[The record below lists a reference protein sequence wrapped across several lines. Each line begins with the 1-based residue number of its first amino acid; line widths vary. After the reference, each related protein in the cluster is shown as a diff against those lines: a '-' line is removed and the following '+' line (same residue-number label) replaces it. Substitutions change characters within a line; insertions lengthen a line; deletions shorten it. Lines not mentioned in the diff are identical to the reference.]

1 MERSVHFIRVGK
13 SQSLKLEL
21 RVLPV
26 KGRISWFT
34 CEHHQE
40 VINLLQGV
48 IEAKLEALSTRGKTL
63 DKVIAQQEPDV
74 ITGATLRVACCF
86 KKNEVH
92 HTFLVDTRHL
102 GNTSNSS
109 SDISS
114 EEEGTPNIGGSYRS
128 FRVEQLRLVAC
139 VCQYSTEYPQTLP
152 MDKLVQG
159 LSQIPQRETT
169 DISNY
174 FSRAPEETTTAMSD
188 GPKVP
193 VAGEKS
199 RNNLHEMMKRGKL
212 LKKKS
217 KRKTHQTHKDTAS
230 SSHVSESDSMD
241 QSVPDTTRNHIET
254 QTEDPASDEVE
265 ESPIDEI
272 VEEENVSD
280 WLEEIPSVGV
290 PSNIKM
296 IVREGT
302 SEEITNAVAMS
313 CQESNTFPDIQES
326 QVEDPLPENPPKRKR
341 GRPRKNRDATSS
353 ENKDGDVERHKMRPN
368 GGNSVG
374 RVREDGHKDEAK
386 GVDTMILHKDHTD
399 VTNGMTDRG
408 DTKHGMLQ
416 TNNTE
421 DHKNV
426 LDNNL
431 FESVGQDSNDVE
443 TKSSHF
449 SAINHQDSFLDTKDH
464 VLDNDAFE
472 SHVQD
477 STEVETKSSLF
488 SAKSHQHSFLDTKD
502 SENVLDNDAFESHVQ
517 DSTEVKK
524 KSSLFSAKSHKHS
537 SLDTS
542 YGAKENKYP
551 DADRPT
557 KISTGAGPSGLD
569 HNNDRRSD
577 LKTQFE
583 DKPTEASLTNS
594 FRTTISETK
603 TKRKLD
609 SPLNKP
615 PSKLS
620 KLSRKKG
627 RTAVRK
633 NCFDDFLSSQDIQE
647 DVVDDE
653 DEDKK
658 QKSCDKP
665 SSNTVALPT
674 PSSTETEDYDSEH
687 SGYSK
692 SHNASKNSVG
702 VNMTLDKRSSKHPY
716 SQEEPTS
723 RRAQKI
729 QRKMKKKVQEIY
741 EDELHADVNKGSFSE
756 QDTHSSNVPTGGDD
770 ASADDNVVVSKS
782 RQKQSTHKVSSTAS
796 PLQVE
801 KLKMSPVVKVMDI
814 SQAEQFRRILS
825 PVLEKVK
832 GSTSSQGSPSSK
844 NEVQESRSQDSHLSK
859 QRATSQVMR
868 KRLGFRRHRS
878 KVFDLDSAESSGCED
893 NRNGF
898 EGKTRQTRSTVFD
911 QDLDSCSTVSDE
923 DAVSSQDIEAK
934 RGSDTNRTYHND
946 SKDRQRE
953 KKKALINAFELDM
966 DENDVDVNNEI
977 PTQPSKR
984 VAQTHT
990 KAVTTKKVGRPKK
1003 SKVVL
1008 EDDSKDNRAA
1018 KRSSKADSRPSQDV
1032 KRSNKRQGVC
1042 KTRVSKK
1049 SKVRDDPDSD
1059 PDIVDEE
1066 NTIDMQN
1073 GDSTIE
1079 EAMDVPENEMDEM
1092 FFDMDD
1098 PGAVDEWQTTEL
1110 EESIKKIRHVKDL
1123 DSDQIRY
1130 LVKKDERY
1138 LKHIFKGKISCRRHE
1153 DYKRGGAARADLN
1166 FQVRLGMFHEAQ
1178 QDEVLEVLNAI
1189 FCPAGNNKYLD
1200 YVFKV
1205 LLPEALIKIH
1215 MHISGA
1221 SHDES
1226 EYTMQQALSRR
1237 SLCASMSMSD

>member
-40 VINLLQGV
+40 VINLLRGV

-109 SDISS
+109 SDTSS
-114 EEEGTPNIGGSYRS
+114 EEEDTPNIGGSYRS

-169 DISNY
+169 YISDY
-174 FSRAPEETTTAMSD
+174 FSRAPEEKTTAVSD
-188 GPKVP
+188 GRKVS

-199 RNNLHEMMKRGKL
+199 RTNLHEMMKRGKL
-212 LKKKS
+212 LKKNS
-217 KRKTHQTHKDTAS
+217 NRKTYQTHQDTAS
-230 SSHVSESDSMD
+230 SSHVSESDSVD
-241 QSVPDTTRNHIET
+241 QSVPDATRNHIEI
-254 QTEDPASDEVE
+254 QTEDPTCNEVE
-265 ESPIDEI
+265 ESPVEEI
-272 VEEENVSD
+272 VEKEIVSD
-280 WLEEIPSVGV
+280 WLEEIPSEGV

-313 CQESNTFPDIQES
+313 CQESNTFLDIQES
-326 QVEDPLPENPPKRKR
+326 QVEDPLPENPPKKKR
-341 GRPRKNRDATSS
+341 GRPRKNRDAAST
-353 ENKDGDVERHKMRPN
+353 ENKDGDIERHKMRPN

-386 GVDTMILHKDHTD
+386 GVNTMMLHKDHID
-399 VTNGMTDRG
+399 VAKGMTNRG
-408 DTKHGMLQ
+408 DTKHGILQ

-426 LDNNL
+426 LDNDL
-431 FESVGQDSNDVE
+431 FGSVGQNSNDVE

-449 SAINHQDSFLDTKDH
+449 SAR
-464 VLDNDAFE
+464 
-472 SHVQD
+472 
-477 STEVETKSSLF
+477 
-488 SAKSHQHSFLDTKD
+488 SHQHSFLDTKNP
-502 SENVLDNDAFESHVQ
+502 ENVLDNDAFESHVQ
-517 DSTEVKK
+517 DSTEVDK

-537 SLDTS
+537 SLDILQS
-542 YGAKENKYP
+542 ARGNKYP

-557 KISTGAGPSGLD
+557 KITTGAGPSSLD
-569 HNNDRRSD
+569 HNNDQSSD

-583 DKPTEASLTNS
+583 DKPAESSLSKS
-594 FRTTISETK
+594 FRTTISETR

-627 RTAVRK
+627 RTTARK

-647 DVVDDE
+647 DVVE

-674 PSSTETEDYDSEH
+674 PSSTETEDYDSDL

-692 SHNASKNSVG
+692 PQNASKNSVSI
-702 VNMTLDKRSSKHPY
+702 NRTLGKRSSKHPS

-723 RRAQKI
+723 RREQKI
-729 QRKMKKKVQEIY
+729 QRKMKKKVQEISDD
-741 EDELHADVNKGSFSE
+741 EDELHSDVNKGSYSE
-756 QDTHSSNVPTGGDD
+756 QDTHSSKVSTGGDD
-770 ASADDNVVVSKS
+770 ASADDNVVLSKS

-825 PVLEKVK
+825 PVLEKAK
-832 GSTSSQGSPSSK
+832 GSTSSQRSPGSK
-844 NEVQESRSQDSHLSK
+844 NEVQKSRSQDSHLSK

-923 DAVSSQDIEAK
+923 DAVSSQDIQAK
-934 RGSDTNRTYHND
+934 RGSDTNRTCQNH
-946 SKDRQRE
+946 SRDRQRE

-966 DENDVDVNNEI
+966 DENDVDVNNKI
-977 PTQPSKR
+977 PTQQSKR
-984 VAQTHT
+984 AAQTNA
-990 KAVTTKKVGRPKK
+990 KAVTTKKVGRSKK

-1008 EDDSKDNRAA
+1008 EHDSKDNRAA

-1032 KRSNKRQGVC
+1032 KRSNKRQGV
-1042 KTRVSKK
+1042 SKK

-1059 PDIVDEE
+1059 PDIIDEE

-1079 EAMDVPENEMDEM
+1079 EAMDVPENEMDEI

-1110 EESIKKIRHVKDL
+1110 EDSIKKIRHVKDL

-1138 LKHIFKGKISCRRHE
+1138 LKDIFKGNISCRRHE